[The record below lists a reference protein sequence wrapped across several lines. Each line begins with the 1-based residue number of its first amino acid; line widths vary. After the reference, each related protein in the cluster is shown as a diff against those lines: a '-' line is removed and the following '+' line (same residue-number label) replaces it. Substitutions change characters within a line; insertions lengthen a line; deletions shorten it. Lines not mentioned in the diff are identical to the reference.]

1 MGNDAVCLEKQGE
14 CGVMADA
21 MPVASVESG
30 DSLLAGL
37 SDKVD
42 MLTADVMRLMYD
54 IKRLEGTFDVWQ
66 RIVEP
71 VLNNAEILL
80 QRDSN
85 LISFL
90 AITIAIAIAIMS
102 YIYNRKKED
111 AVSDAIK
118 EINESLEKGVLPEKS
133 GLRSK
138 IIGSIINTD
147 EFKDQ
152 VVSILDKYSTFSS
165 KSSYENIDKTGK
177 TRLDTDNLGKDEEDS
192 NTNNEG

>member
-1 MGNDAVCLEKQGE
+1 MGNDAICLEKQGE
-14 CGVMADA
+14 CGAMADA

-85 LISFL
+85 LITFL
-90 AITIAIAIAIMS
+90 AIMTAIAIAIMS
-102 YIYNRKKED
+102 YIYNKKKED
-111 AVSDAIK
+111 AVRDAIK
-118 EINESLEKGVLPEKS
+118 EIHESLEKGVLPEKS

-138 IIGSIINTD
+138 IIDSIIDSAQFIAAVKKVTD
-147 EFKDQ
+147 YSNKSKEGDDNQENEKQTDKEPITSLDMKEKP
-152 VVSILDKYSTFSS
+152 VS
-165 KSSYENIDKTGK
+165 G
-177 TRLDTDNLGKDEEDS
+177 
-192 NTNNEG
+192 NER